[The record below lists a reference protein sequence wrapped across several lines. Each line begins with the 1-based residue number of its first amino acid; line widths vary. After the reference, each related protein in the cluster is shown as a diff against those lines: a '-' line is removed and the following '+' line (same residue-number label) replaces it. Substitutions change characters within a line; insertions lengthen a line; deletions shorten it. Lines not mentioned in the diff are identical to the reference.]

1 MSKTILVVDDEETI
15 RQSVRGILI
24 DEGFEVITAKDGDEA
39 IERVAEELPDLV
51 LLDVW
56 MPGSDGVE
64 VLKCLKKDYPYLQV
78 VMISG
83 HGTIETAVKA
93 IKLGAYDF
101 IEKPLSLEKTL
112 LTINNALNFH
122 QLSEENRLL
131 RQKTEGP
138 SEPTGNSK
146 AIIKLKQQIEIVA
159 PTNAW
164 VLITGENGTGKEL
177 VARAIHR
184 KSQRAD
190 KPFVEV
196 NSAAIPEELIES
208 DLFGH
213 EKGSF
218 TGAYAKKRGKFDL
231 AHEGTLF
238 FDEIGDMSL
247 KTQAKILR
255 ILQEQKFERVGG
267 TKTIEVDV
275 RVIAATNKDLKQE
288 IRKGVFREDLYYRL
302 NVIPIEVPPL
312 RDRLDDIPMLVEEFL
327 EDLSFRSRLPKK
339 EVTPE
344 ALELLMDYKWPGNVR
359 ELKNMIER
367 LVILTPGNII
377 TANDIP
383 DSLKEK
389 AKPDIDIK
397 DSLFK
402 FSSLKEAKSYFEKEF
417 ILKKLAENNGNIS
430 QTAQT
435 IGVERSHLHKK
446 IRAYGVEHKIKGP
459 RDT

>member
-1 MSKTILVVDDEETI
+1 MSKSILIVDDEETI
-15 RQSVRGILI
+15 RQSIRGILT
-24 DEGFEVITAKDGDEA
+24 DEGFEVITAKDGNEA

-64 VLKCLKKDYPYLQV
+64 VLSCLKKDYPYLQV

-93 IKLGAYDF
+93 IRLGAYDF

-131 RQKTEGP
+131 RQKTEGL

-146 AIIKLKQQIEIVA
+146 AITKLKQQIEIVA

-177 VARAIHR
+177 VARAIRR
-184 KSQRAD
+184 KSQRAN

-218 TGAYAKKRGKFDL
+218 TGAHIKKRGKFDL

-267 TKTIEVDV
+267 TKTIEVDA
-275 RVIAATNKDLKQE
+275 RVIAATNKDLEQE
-288 IRKGVFREDLYYRL
+288 ITKGVFREDLYYRL

-327 EDLSFRSRLPKK
+327 ENLSLRTKIAKK
-339 EVTPE
+339 EITPE
-344 ALELLMDYKWPGNVR
+344 ALELLMGYKWPGNVR

-377 TANDIP
+377 AANDIP

-389 AKPDIDIK
+389 AEPDTK
-397 DSLFK
+397 DSLSE
-402 FSSLKEAKSYFEKEF
+402 FSSWKEAKSYFEKEF
-417 ILKKLAENNGNIS
+417 ILRKLAENNGNIS
-430 QTAQT
+430 HTAQT

-446 IRAYGVEHKIKGP
+446 IKSYGLEHKINKS
-459 RDT
+459 

>member
-1 MSKTILVVDDEETI
+1 MSKSILIVDDEETI
-15 RQSVRGILI
+15 RQSIRGILT
-24 DEGFEVITAKDGDEA
+24 DEGFEVITAKDGNEA

-64 VLKCLKKDYPYLQV
+64 VLSCLKKDYPYLQV

-93 IKLGAYDF
+93 IRLGAYDF

-131 RQKTEGP
+131 RQKTEGL

-146 AIIKLKQQIEIVA
+146 AITKLKQQIEIVA

-177 VARAIHR
+177 VARAIRR
-184 KSQRAD
+184 KSQRAN

-218 TGAYAKKRGKFDL
+218 TGAHIKKRGKFDL

-267 TKTIEVDV
+267 TRTIEVDA
-275 RVIAATNKDLKQE
+275 RVIAATNKDLEQE
-288 IRKGVFREDLYYRL
+288 ITKGVFREDLYYRL

-312 RDRLDDIPMLVEEFL
+312 RDRLDDIPILVEEFL
-327 EDLSFRSRLPKK
+327 EDLSLRSKIAKK
-339 EVTPE
+339 EITPE
-344 ALELLMDYKWPGNVR
+344 ALELLMGYKWPGNVR

-377 TANDIP
+377 AANDIP

-389 AKPDIDIK
+389 AEPDTK
-397 DSLFK
+397 DSLSE
-402 FSSLKEAKSYFEKEF
+402 FSSWKEAKSYFEKEF
-417 ILKKLAENNGNIS
+417 ILRKLAENNGNIS
-430 QTAQT
+430 HTAQT

-446 IRAYGVEHKIKGP
+446 IKSYGLEHKINKS
-459 RDT
+459 

>member
-1 MSKTILVVDDEETI
+1 MSKSILIVDDEETI
-15 RQSVRGILI
+15 RQSIRGILT
-24 DEGFEVITAKDGDEA
+24 DEGFEVITAKDGNEA

-64 VLKCLKKDYPYLQV
+64 VLSCLKKDYPYLQV

-93 IKLGAYDF
+93 IRLGAYDF

-131 RQKTEGP
+131 RQKTEGL

-146 AIIKLKQQIEIVA
+146 AITKLKQQIEIVA

-184 KSQRAD
+184 KSQRAN
-190 KPFVEV
+190 KSFVGV

-218 TGAYAKKRGKFDL
+218 TGAHIKKRGKFDL

-267 TKTIEVDV
+267 TKTIEVDA
-275 RVIAATNKDLKQE
+275 RVIAATNKDLEQE
-288 IRKGVFREDLYYRL
+288 ITKGVFREDLYYRL

-312 RDRLDDIPMLVEEFL
+312 RDRLDDIPILVEEFL
-327 EDLSFRSRLPKK
+327 EDLSLRSKIAKK
-339 EVTPE
+339 EITPE
-344 ALELLMDYKWPGNVR
+344 ALELLMGYKWPGNVR

-377 TANDIP
+377 AANDIP

-389 AKPDIDIK
+389 AEPDTK
-397 DSLFK
+397 DSLSE
-402 FSSLKEAKSYFEKEF
+402 FSSWKEAKSYFEKEF
-417 ILKKLAENNGNIS
+417 ILRKLAENNGNIS
-430 QTAQT
+430 HTAQT

-446 IRAYGVEHKIKGP
+446 IKSYGLEHKINKS
-459 RDT
+459 

>member
-1 MSKTILVVDDEETI
+1 MSKSILIVDDEETI
-15 RQSVRGILI
+15 RQSIRGILT
-24 DEGFEVITAKDGDEA
+24 DEGFEVITAKDGNEA

-64 VLKCLKKDYPYLQV
+64 VLSCLKKDYPYLQV

-93 IKLGAYDF
+93 IRLGAYDF

-131 RQKTEGP
+131 RQKTEGL

-146 AIIKLKQQIEIVA
+146 AITKLKQQIEIVA

-177 VARAIHR
+177 VARAIRR
-184 KSQRAD
+184 KSQRAN

-218 TGAYAKKRGKFDL
+218 TGAHIKKRGKFDL

-267 TKTIEVDV
+267 TRTIEVDA
-275 RVIAATNKDLKQE
+275 RVIAATNKDLEQE
-288 IRKGVFREDLYYRL
+288 ITKGVFREDLYYRL

-327 EDLSFRSRLPKK
+327 ENLSLRTKIAKK
-339 EVTPE
+339 EITPE
-344 ALELLMDYKWPGNVR
+344 ALELLMGYKWPGNVR

-377 TANDIP
+377 AAKDIP

-389 AKPDIDIK
+389 AEPDTK
-397 DSLFK
+397 DSLSE
-402 FSSLKEAKSYFEKEF
+402 FSSWKEAKSYFEKEF
-417 ILKKLAENNGNIS
+417 ILRKLAENNGNIS
-430 QTAQT
+430 HTAQT

-446 IRAYGVEHKIKGP
+446 IKSYGLEHKINKS
-459 RDT
+459 

>member
-15 RQSVRGILI
+15 RQSIRGILA
-24 DEGFEVITAKDGDEA
+24 DEGFEVITAKDGNEA
-39 IERVAEELPDLV
+39 VEKVAEELPDIV

-83 HGTIETAVKA
+83 HGTIETAVRA

-138 SEPTGNSK
+138 SEPTGNGK
-146 AIIKLKQQIEIVA
+146 AITKLKQQIEIVA

-184 KSQRAD
+184 KSQRAN

-218 TGAYAKKRGKFDL
+218 TGAYTKRRGKFDL

-275 RVIAATNKDLKQE
+275 RVIAATNKDLEQE

-327 EDLSFRSRLPKK
+327 EDFSLRSRLAKK
-339 EVTPE
+339 EITPE
-344 ALELLMDYKWPGNVR
+344 ALELLMEYKWPGNVR

-377 TANDIP
+377 TAKDIP

-389 AKPDIDIK
+389 AEPDVK
-397 DSLFK
+397 DSLSG
-402 FSSLKEAKSYFEKEF
+402 FSSWKEAKNYFEKEF
-417 ILKKLAENNGNIS
+417 ISKKLAENNGNIS

-446 IRAYGVEHKIKGP
+446 IKAYGLEHKIN
-459 RDT
+459 RD

>member
-1 MSKTILVVDDEETI
+1 MSKSILIVDDEETI
-15 RQSVRGILI
+15 RQSIRGILT
-24 DEGFEVITAKDGDEA
+24 DEGFEVITAKDGNEA

-64 VLKCLKKDYPYLQV
+64 VLSCLKKDYPYLQV

-93 IKLGAYDF
+93 IRLGAYDF

-131 RQKTEGP
+131 RQKTEGL

-146 AIIKLKQQIEIVA
+146 AITKLKQQIEIVA

-177 VARAIHR
+177 VARAIRR
-184 KSQRAD
+184 KSQRAN

-218 TGAYAKKRGKFDL
+218 TGAHIKKRGKFDL

-267 TKTIEVDV
+267 TRTIEVDA
-275 RVIAATNKDLKQE
+275 RVIAATNKDLEQE
-288 IRKGVFREDLYYRL
+288 ITKGVFREDLYYRL

-327 EDLSFRSRLPKK
+327 ENLSLRTKIAKK
-339 EVTPE
+339 EITPE
-344 ALELLMDYKWPGNVR
+344 ALELLMGYKWPGNVR

-367 LVILTPGNII
+367 LVILTPSNII
-377 TANDIP
+377 AAKDIP

-389 AKPDIDIK
+389 SEPDTK
-397 DSLFK
+397 DSLSE
-402 FSSLKEAKSYFEKEF
+402 FSSWKEAKSYFEKEF
-417 ILKKLAENNGNIS
+417 ILRKLAENNGNIS
-430 QTAQT
+430 HTAQT

-446 IRAYGVEHKIKGP
+446 IKSYGLEHKINKS
-459 RDT
+459 